1 LSHSLFYNALKVAL
15 EKSCRTVTGRSSAEL
30 LITFCDNIFKK
41 GGSEKLSVEA
51 IEESL
56 EKVVK
61 LLTYIIDRD
70 LFAEFYR

>member
-1 LSHSLFYNALKVAL
+1 MAL

-56 EKVVK
+56 EKVAIQAFMLYSCQLHITGVGTSIN
-61 LLTYIIDRD
+61 LCY
-70 LFAEFYR
+70 

>member
-1 LSHSLFYNALKVAL
+1 MAL

-56 EKVVK
+56 EKVAIQAFM
-61 LLTYIIDRD
+61 LY
-70 LFAEFYR
+70 